1 MEAQRH
7 LAGTF
12 EGLSRFHLR
21 GVDYYIKH
29 YRMVT
34 VFVTILLLCIIVF
47 LGCFSNGKDI
57 LVIFSIS
64 ITIFAGVFLI
74 ILLER
79 WAETV
84 SKEVEAKTKQL
95 NRSENLYRSLVEN
108 ASDIIFTVTPEGQI
122 LSMNRYGTEFF
133 GKNPGDAIG
142 RDIAEFLPEGSAEM
156 LIQADREILETKV
169 SRRINCKVTID
180 ENEKWLN
187 ISLGGLLDE
196 RGDVYKVLGIA
207 RDVTQRR
214 KNEEQMIYTEKL
226 ASMGTLAAGVAHEI
240 NNPLAIILGFSDML
254 LEKEHKDPE
263 VYDILKTIEK
273 QALNAK
279 RVVEKLLSFAH
290 HTEHVE
296 DDVNINENIEE
307 VLDVVSHTM
316 QLNKIL
322 TIKEFAHPLPIV
334 RGEPREFQQVFF
346 NIISNAVS
354 VMKDGG
360 VLTIRTNATDL
371 GRSVEIR
378 ISDTGCGIKKEH
390 RTKIF
395 DPLFTTKKVGE
406 GTGLGLSVC
415 YGIITHHG
423 GKIDFQ
429 TKTADESDNPGTTF
443 IITLPAQK
451 I

>member
-1 MEAQRH
+1 MEALRH
-7 LAGTF
+7 SGIFF
-12 EGLSRFHLR
+12 ESLSGFHLR
-21 GVDYYIKH
+21 WIDYYIKH
-29 YRMVT
+29 FRMVT
-34 VFVTILLLCIIVF
+34 VFVTILLLCTILF
-47 LGCFSNGKDI
+47 LGWISDGKNI
-57 LVIFSIS
+57 LVVFSAA
-64 ITIFAGVFLI
+64 ITIFAGLFLI
-74 ILLER
+74 TLLNR
-79 WAETV
+79 WAESV
-84 SKEVEAKTKQL
+84 SKEVEAKTRQL

-133 GKNPGDAIG
+133 GRNPADVIG
-142 RDIAEFLPEGSAEM
+142 RDIAEFLPAGSAEM
-156 LIQADREILETKV
+156 LIQADKEILETKV
-169 SRRINCKVTID
+169 SRRINCRVSV
-180 ENEKWLN
+180 NGSEKWLN

-196 RGDVYKVLGIA
+196 RGNVYKVLGIA

-254 LEKEHKDPE
+254 LEKEHNDPE
-263 VYDILKTIEK
+263 VCDILKTIEK

-296 DDVNINENIEE
+296 EDVDINENIEE
-307 VLDVVSHTM
+307 VLDVLSYM
-316 QLNKIL
+316 AQMNKIL
-322 TIKEFAHPLPIV
+322 TVKNFASPLPLV
-334 RGEPREFQQVFF
+334 RGEPGEFQQVFF
-346 NIISNAVS
+346 NIISNAIS

-360 VLTIRTNATDL
+360 VLTISTNPADL

-423 GKIDFQ
+423 GKIDFE
-429 TKTADESDNPGTTF
+429 TKTPDESENPGTTF
-443 IITLPAQK
+443 IITLPAVRT
-451 I
+451 